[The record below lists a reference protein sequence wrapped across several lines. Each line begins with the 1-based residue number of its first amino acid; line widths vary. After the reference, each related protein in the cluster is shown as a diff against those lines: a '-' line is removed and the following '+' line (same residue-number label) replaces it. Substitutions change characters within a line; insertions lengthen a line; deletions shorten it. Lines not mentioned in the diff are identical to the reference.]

1 MPPCSNQPGCF
12 FTTSKTQ
19 NLEPIEDVF
28 LDYLKL
34 RPIIEQ
40 TRTDIF
46 KAFKAVAKYLNPFS
60 MYVFSIIDTLI
71 FLESLKDSSNNESY
85 EDVSYD
91 IESLFANIS
100 VKETKYFILH
110 RIYVCKEIQ
119 YSKSCY

>member
-85 EDVSYD
+85 EDISYD